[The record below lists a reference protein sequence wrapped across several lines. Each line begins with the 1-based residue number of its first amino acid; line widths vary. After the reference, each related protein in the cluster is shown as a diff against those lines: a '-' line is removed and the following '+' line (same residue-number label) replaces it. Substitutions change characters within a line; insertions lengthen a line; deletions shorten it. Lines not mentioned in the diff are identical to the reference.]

1 MDKMQH
7 EDRVL
12 QLLTMGLL
20 QSMQYI
26 AGNFLRIHFAA
37 K

>member
-12 QLLTMGLL
+12 QLLTREMLK
-20 QSMQYI
+20 SMQYI